1 MKHKK
6 VYTVSGNSQLVI
18 DLPES
23 FKNKDKVLVII
34 DDVIE
39 TKEDKLERLKEAMND
54 PLFLSDM
61 QEINQDFDAIDSE
74 TL

>member
-6 VYTVSGNSQLVI
+6 VYTVSGNNQLVI

-39 TKEDKLERLKEAMND
+39 TKEEKLEILKEAMSD

-61 QEINQDFDAIDSE
+61 QEVNKDFDAIDDE